1 MTPGNPRDLRPPAPL
16 HGRGLYEEGVFSLS
30 FLSLKIAL
38 YLIIICVWS
47 SQCLN
52 RSLFM
57 IYRCYW
63 FSLMVCLVICLTVS
77 WSQSCICES
86 RLHCSYCSNK
96 QLSNFPNLIT
106 MRAYFVLMLHVQ
118 HKRLG
123 GSTYSRTQT
132 EGLFT
137 GKEHRR
143 SPQWQLNVCGNSLTV
158 QWLGLHTSTAG
169 ARVPSLVGELRSLK
183 VHGPAKKK

>member
-1 MTPGNPRDLRPPAPL
+1 
-16 HGRGLYEEGVFSLS
+16 
-30 FLSLKIAL
+30 
-38 YLIIICVWS
+38 
-47 SQCLN
+47 
-52 RSLFM
+52 M

-63 FSLMVCLVICLTVS
+63 FSLMVCLVICLTMS

-132 EGLFT
+132 D
-137 GKEHRR
+137 
-143 SPQWQLNVCGNSLTV
+143 SSSNSRYA
-158 QWLGLHTSTAG
+158 STDQPE
-169 ARVPSLVGELRSLK
+169 RL
-183 VHGPAKKK
+183 KKKWQIAYLLHKHIYTLLDRASPLVMPNFQGDREVHYCNDPERQRERKILGDRNNDCHINFLWNIICGTLLR